1 MTEVVEQVLDRC
13 TPKVSV
19 IIPTLNERGHISLL
33 LESLETQSAMD
44 CEILIMDG
52 GSKDKTSDIARQHN
66 AKVVVLPG
74 HGEFISRNI
83 GAKIAKGRFLLFTCA
98 DIIFPEGLFRKIV
111 EKFEENPDLI
121 ALTGPGCPYDAPLIG
136 KLEYAVYNFARYL
149 CAKFPKPLKRFSTST
164 NFLVVRKDCFDKT
177 GGFAVNDINADGLM
191 GRRLLEM
198 GEVGFFLDTYIYL
211 SARRMRNMGLI
222 AFNRHYLYAFE
233 NFLFFASNA
242 KAIRS
247 FKVSSKKK
255 HRKMREA

>member
-1 MTEVVEQVLDRC
+1 LKTEKN
-13 TPKVSV
+13 PYIS
-19 IIPTLNERGHISLL
+19 IIVPTLNEERYIRFLFH
-33 LESLETQSAMD
+33 SLEDQRSTNY
-44 CEILIMDG
+44 ETLVVDG
-52 GSKDKTSDIARQHN
+52 GSRDRTSDISNDHKAR
-66 AKVVVLPG
+66 VIVLPG
-74 HGEFISRNI
+74 HGEFISRNL
-83 GAKIAKGRFLLFTCA
+83 GAKMAKGTLLLLTCA

-149 CAKFPKPLKRFSTST
+149 FAKFPKPLKKFSTST

-191 GRRLLEM
+191 GRKLLEM

>member
-1 MTEVVEQVLDRC
+1 MKTEKD
-13 TPKVSV
+13 PYIS
-19 IIPTLNERGHISLL
+19 IIVPTLNEERYIRFLFHSLGDQRPTNY
-33 LESLETQSAMD
+33 ET
-44 CEILIMDG
+44 LVVDG
-52 GSKDKTSDIARQHN
+52 GSRDRTSDISNDHKAR
-66 AKVVVLPG
+66 VIVLPG
-74 HGEFISRNI
+74 HGEFISRNL
-83 GAKIAKGRFLLFTCA
+83 GAKMAKGTLLLLTCA

-149 CAKFPKPLKRFSTST
+149 FAKFPKPLKRFSTST

-191 GRRLLEM
+191 GRKLLEM